1 MLVLENTG
9 IVMPRS
15 IAKLQPKG
23 WMEEAELFN
32 VQLFLHTIDR
42 YLIFEILWVP

>member
-23 WMEEAELFN
+23 WMEEAELLKTVIQRTVVFAYN
-32 VQLFLHTIDR
+32 T
-42 YLIFEILWVP
+42 